1 MYPNSLLAILL
12 LMFLIQHTRAD
23 CKTVA
28 CGNLT
33 VKYPFWLGAPSQP
46 PPELSCGQPA
56 FELLCT
62 GNGSSS
68 TASLRGSAIRVLS
81 IDYAANS
88 FVASHGRVAVGND
101 GVCHTNFNM
110 SSSLSLSPFKI
121 SPSNRAMCFLYNYN
135 GTEPRGRGYM
145 NVTAGCGR
153 SILAYL
159 AGSYDRDRPP
169 AIPAGSCTFAYLPV
183 LRSEAE
189 TMTAANYSRL
199 LKSGFILERSA
210 TSVGDCSACIASGGQ
225 CRYINE
231 SAAFACFCPS
241 SRKMGQ
247 RALVSLQ
254 TLAPVKLKFR
264 NLADNLKTSSL
275 SVIISVIFAFLVWG
289 MYSQKQKLSL
299 FIFPKQTSNK
309 SSMEEML
316 RRYGPLAPKRYRY
329 SDLKKMT
336 SSFKNKLGEGGYGT
350 VYRGSL
356 RDGCVVAVKLLQGSK
371 GNVEEFL
378 NEVISI
384 CRTSHVNIVSLLGFC
399 LEGPKR
405 ALVYEYMANGLLD
418 KYIYLESSDLV
429 VGWEKLQQ
437 IAVGIARGLEYLH
450 QGCSTRII
458 HFDIKPQNI
467 LVDEDFCPKIA

>member
-12 LMFLIQHTRAD
+12 LLFLIQRTCAG

-46 PPELSCGQPA
+46 PSELSCGQPA

-81 IDYAANS
+81 IDYGASS

-101 GVCHTNFNM
+101 GVCRTDFNM

-121 SPSNRAMCFLYNYN
+121 SPSNRAMCFLYNCN

-145 NVTAGCGR
+145 NVTTGCGR

-159 AGSYDRDRPP
+159 AWSYDRDRPP

-199 LKSGFILERSA
+199 LKSGFILEWSA

-225 CRYINE
+225 CKYINE
-231 SAAFACFCPS
+231 SAAFACLCPS
-241 SRKMGQ
+241 SRKNG
-247 RALVSLQ
+247 S
-254 TLAPVKLKFR
+254 TCSGKPP
-264 NLADNLKTSSL
+264 NSCTCKT
-275 SVIISVIFAFLVWG
+275 
-289 MYSQKQKLSL
+289 
-299 FIFPKQTSNK
+299 
-309 SSMEEML
+309 
-316 RRYGPLAPKRYRY
+316 
-329 SDLKKMT
+329 
-336 SSFKNKLGEGGYGT
+336 
-350 VYRGSL
+350 
-356 RDGCVVAVKLLQGSK
+356 
-371 GNVEEFL
+371 
-378 NEVISI
+378 
-384 CRTSHVNIVSLLGFC
+384 
-399 LEGPKR
+399 
-405 ALVYEYMANGLLD
+405 
-418 KYIYLESSDLV
+418 
-429 VGWEKLQQ
+429 Q
-437 IAVGIARGLEYLH
+437 I
-450 QGCSTRII
+450 
-458 HFDIKPQNI
+458 
-467 LVDEDFCPKIA
+467 